1 MTEEQRMEE
10 GRRMFQ
16 IFAAR
21 MFEQRVLTAYRE
33 KVAQERQK
41 KLLEELEEE
50 TRQDVEREQKRAKEA
65 QKKKDKK
72 RLQKLAKD
80 EERARKEAEKAAE
93 EAAQRAIEE
102 KKAEEQRLKREEQ
115 RKKKEAERKAQEEE
129 RLRKEAEKQKRL
141 QEERE
146 KQAEQE
152 RKHREAKEREK
163 KKKEEARKKEREER
177 EAKERELKE
186 KKEREDRERIE
197 KQAKAKA
204 DAEARERAR
213 KEELAAQQAALAASA
228 APVLPMPAPSLKR
241 SAPIPSL
248 PVPSG
253 LPAQPQL
260 RNVKSPHLQIATP
273 AVPKTTVPVRACQ
286 ASQQGSEA
294 SSPNTPLTLAKKGQ
308 SASPSTTSQQS
319 SPGPVG
325 APRKPSLPHGQYHPP
340 PPTNIP
346 ATMAP
351 PPGVPLPSPSAFSAM
366 PPTSNTHDIPTS
378 LSSLFPNLT
387 PRVPAMH
394 EAVNYTNHQPPVPA
408 QYRGFAP
415 VGLMPGAAAPNPLRQ
430 APVGRGLGMDGVPGM
445 GHYGGQIP
453 YGAQPA
459 PTYSKPRD
467 TMPTHSHSRHHS
479 VETPNLE
486 SLELP
491 PATGPISKP
500 APIQRPSSGS
510 KQRVDGRRT
519 SLQAE
524 IDDLSNHLGSSALI
538 DGNDEPFNPDM
549 MLGRRAS
556 AAPIQAG
563 PRQGR
568 SRFPYTSMYPPAAS
582 RMSPAHPLLESI
594 AKYIIPQKPKQM
606 VLDSKARVWPRTTG
620 PVLHPLLFRPPI
632 RETRHGLSIQ
642 VSNFSLPLKI
652 HLTTSQTK
660 KGPKWTF
667 PF

>member
-50 TRQDVEREQKRAKEA
+50 TRQDVQREQKRAKEA

-93 EAAQRAIEE
+93 EAAQRALEE

-115 RKKKEAERKAQEEE
+115 RKKKEAEKKAQEEE

-146 KQAEQE
+146 RQAEQE

-177 EAKERELKE
+177 EVREKELRE
-186 KKEREDRERIE
+186 KKEREDQERREKEAR
-197 KQAKAKA
+197 ARA
-204 DAEARERAR
+204 DAEAKERAR
-213 KEELAAQQAALAASA
+213 KEELAAQQEALAAAAASA
-228 APVLPMPAPSLKR
+228 PPPPVHSVPTPSLKR
-241 SAPIPSL
+241 PAPVPSL
-248 PVPSG
+248 PVPPG

-260 RNVKSPHLQIATP
+260 RNLKSPLLQIATP
-273 AVPKTTVPVRACQ
+273 AVPKAIVPVRARQ

-325 APRKPSLPHGQYHPP
+325 AARKASLPQGQYHPP
-340 PPTNIP
+340 PPSAMP
-346 ATMAP
+346 ATMVP
-351 PPGVPLPSPSAFSAM
+351 PPGVPLPSPSGFPAM
-366 PPTSNTHDIPTS
+366 QPANSSYDIPTS
-378 LSSLFPNLT
+378 LPSLFSNVN
-387 PRVPAMH
+387 PRAPMLH
-394 EAVNYTNHQPPVPA
+394 ESMNYTNHQPPIPA

-415 VGLMPGAAAPNPLRQ
+415 VGMMAGAPASNAMRQ
-430 APVGRGLGMDGVPGM
+430 GPVGRGPGMDATPSV
-445 GHYGGQIP
+445 GHYNAQMP
-453 YGAQPA
+453 YGAQPVSM
-459 PTYSKPRD
+459 YNKPRD
-467 TMPTHSHSRHHS
+467 TMPTHSHSRQQS
-479 VETPNLE
+479 VDTPNLE

-491 PATGPISKP
+491 PPTGPISKP

-510 KQRVDGRRT
+510 KQRIDGRRA

-549 MLGRRAS
+549 ALGRRSS
-556 AAPIQAG
+556 AAPIQPG
-563 PRQGR
+563 PRPGR
-568 SRFPYTSMYPPAAS
+568 SRYPFTSMYPPATG
-582 RMSPAHPLLESI
+582 RMFSSPS
-594 AKYIIPQKPKQM
+594 M
-606 VLDSKARVWPRTTG
+606 VGTDG
-620 PVLHPLLFRPPI
+620 
-632 RETRHGLSIQ
+632 
-642 VSNFSLPLKI
+642 
-652 HLTTSQTK
+652 
-660 KGPKWTF
+660 
-667 PF
+667 